1 MIMNTTSKLRRLG
14 LTLSLMVALAASL
27 GGCGP
32 AAAPDGEPEVAS
44 SPLQSPLTGWT
55 PAARSEAVKGPPVAT
70 AATPT
75 AQTAS
80 TTAKLPAV
88 GATIDYSSQ
97 ILPSSK
103 PSSIPGTDR
112 SPSTVSGPHDTRS
125 SRTEGNN
132 RPPTGY
138 LLTGGQ
144 GNGVPPGS
152 NSESSE
158 GYSWG
163 YSGDIA
169 GASGS
174 ASVSGQADPVQG
186 QPYTWQDGDRTL
198 TVLLQPDLEV
208 EDGDITVREESE
220 DATIT
225 RSSKGDI
232 GKKGVSSDG
241 SDVQPVFRSES
252 GELMTLPGGVLLTL
266 DPGWSQAETD
276 AFFVGNGIELNR
288 VSDLGFVDNGF
299 FVETEPGF
307 PSLNLA
313 NSLAGQDGV
322 VLSSP
327 NWWTEISP
335 E

>member
-14 LTLSLMVALAASL
+14 LTLSLMVALAAGL

-32 AAAPDGEPEVAS
+32 AAAPDGEPEVAPS
-44 SPLQSPLTGWT
+44 RLQSPLTGRT
-55 PAARSEAVKGPPVAT
+55 PAARPEAMKGPPVAT

-80 TTAKLPAV
+80 TTAKRLAV
-88 GATIDYSSQ
+88 GATIDYSSKT
-97 ILPSSK
+97 LPSSE
-103 PSSIPGTDR
+103 PSSIPGADR

-138 LLTGGQ
+138 LLTDDQ
-144 GNGVPPGS
+144 GNGVPPSS
-152 NSESSE
+152 NAESS
-158 GYSWG
+158 GG
-163 YSGDIA
+163 YSGGIA
-169 GASGS
+169 GSSGS
-174 ASVSGQADPVQG
+174 ASVSGQADPVPG

-220 DATIT
+220 DTDVT

-232 GKKGVSSDG
+232 GKKGVSSDE
-241 SDVQPVFRSES
+241 SDGEPVFRSES
-252 GELMTLPGGVLLTL
+252 GQLMTLPGGVLLAL
-266 DPGWSQAETD
+266 DPGWTQAETD
-276 AFFVGNGIELNR
+276 AFFTNNGIKLSR

-299 FVETEPGF
+299 FVDTEPGF

-327 NWWTEISP
+327 NWRTEISP